1 LQAVSKM
8 FAEVEEKYEKDE
20 KDEKDEEVMKP

>member
-1 LQAVSKM
+1 MQAVSKM